1 MTDDIRE
8 FTVEALRKMNY
19 DVSDIND
26 DTELGP
32 AGLDLESLALAD
44 LAVQLEDHYHVKFN
58 DDDMETL
65 ALMTLAEF
73 TDAMRARVDANAAAA
88 ATPVAADSAV

>member
-8 FTVEALRKMNY
+8 FTVEALRGMNY

-44 LAVQLEDHYHVKFN
+44 LAVQLEDHFNVKFN

-73 TDAMRARVDANAAAA
+73 TKAMRERINANAEAA

>member
-1 MTDDIRE
+1 MEAEIRS
-8 FTVEALRKMNY
+8 FTVDALRNMNY

-44 LAVQLEDHYHVKFN
+44 LAVQLEDHFHVKFN

-73 TDAMRARVDANAAAA
+73 TRALSVRIAAGEAA
-88 ATPVAADSAV
+88 VAADTTV

>member
-1 MTDDIRE
+1 MTDDVRA
-8 FTVEALRKMNY
+8 FTIEALRKMNY
-19 DVSDIND
+19 DVSEIND

-73 TDAMRARVDANAAAA
+73 TKALDERIEAGEAEAA
-88 ATPVAADSAV
+88 PVAADSAV

>member
-1 MTDDIRE
+1 MDDVRA
-8 FTVEALRKMNY
+8 FTIEALRKMNY
-19 DVSDIND
+19 DVTDVTD

-44 LAVQLEDHYHVKFN
+44 LAVQLEDHFHVKFG
-58 DDDMETL
+58 DDDMESL

-73 TDAMRARVDANAAAA
+73 TAALTARIA
-88 ATPVAADSAV
+88 ATADVA

>member
-1 MTDDIRE
+1 MTDDVRA
-8 FTVEALRKMNY
+8 FTIEALRNMNY
-19 DVSDIND
+19 DVSEITD

-65 ALMTLAEF
+65 ALMTLSEF
-73 TDAMRARVDANAAAA
+73 SKTLADR
-88 ATPVAADSAV
+88 VAADTAV

>member
-8 FTVEALRKMNY
+8 FTVDALRNMNY

-44 LAVQLEDHYHVKFN
+44 LAVQLEDHFKVKFN

-73 TDAMRARVDANAAAA
+73 TKAMRERIDANAAAA

>member
-1 MTDDIRE
+1 MTDDVRA
-8 FTVEALRKMNY
+8 FTIEALRKMNY
-19 DVSDIND
+19 DVADVTD

-44 LAVQLEDHYHVKFN
+44 LAVQLEDHYHVKFD
-58 DDDMETL
+58 DDDMERL

-73 TDAMRARVDANAAAA
+73 TAAMSERIAAAA
-88 ATPVAADSAV
+88 GAAGVA

>member
-1 MTDDIRE
+1 MEAEIRE
-8 FTVEALRKMNY
+8 FTVDALRKMNY
-19 DVSDIND
+19 DVSEVTDE
-26 DTELGP
+26 TELGP

-44 LAVQLEDHYHVKFN
+44 LAVQLEDQFHVKFN

-73 TDAMRARVDANAAAA
+73 AKTLADRI
-88 ATPVAADSAV
+88 AADTTV

>member
-1 MTDDIRE
+1 MEAEIRA
-8 FTVEALRKMNY
+8 FTVEALRAMNY
-19 DVSDIND
+19 DVSDVND

-44 LAVQLEDHYHVKFN
+44 LAVQLEDQFGVKFN

-65 ALMTLAEF
+65 TLMTLSEF
-73 TDAMRARVDANAAAA
+73 AKALSERI
-88 ATPVAADSAV
+88 ATGEGVVAADTSA

>member
-1 MTDDIRE
+1 MEAEIRA
-8 FTVEALRKMNY
+8 FTVDALHKMNY
-19 DVSDIND
+19 DVSDVND

-44 LAVQLEDHYHVKFN
+44 LAVQLEDHFHVKFN

-65 ALMTLAEF
+65 ALMTLSEF
-73 TDAMRARVDANAAAA
+73 TKALAERIAAVEAA
-88 ATPVAADSAV
+88 GVAADSAV

>member
-1 MTDDIRE
+1 MEAEIRA
-8 FTVEALRKMNY
+8 FTVDALRKMNY
-19 DVSDIND
+19 DVSDVND

-44 LAVQLEDHYHVKFN
+44 LAVQLEDHFHVKFN

-65 ALMTLAEF
+65 ALMTLSEF
-73 TDAMRARVDANAAAA
+73 TKALAERIAAGEAA
-88 ATPVAADSAV
+88 GVAADSAV

>member
-1 MTDDIRE
+1 MTDDVRA

-19 DVSDIND
+19 DVSEVAD

-44 LAVQLEDHYHVKFN
+44 LAVQLEDHYHIKFD
-58 DDDMETL
+58 DDDMESL

-73 TDAMRARVDANAAAA
+73 TSALNARIAAASPGA
-88 ATPVAADSAV
+88 ATVA

>member
-1 MTDDIRE
+1 MEAEIRA
-8 FTVEALRKMNY
+8 FTVEALRTMNY
-19 DVSDIND
+19 DVSDVND

-44 LAVQLEDHYHVKFN
+44 LAVQLEDHFHVKFN

-65 ALMTLAEF
+65 ALMTLSEF
-73 TDAMRARVDANAAAA
+73 TKALAERIAAGEAA
-88 ATPVAADSAV
+88 GVAADSAV

>member
-1 MTDDIRE
+1 MTDDVRA
-8 FTVEALRKMNY
+8 FTIEALRKMNY
-19 DVSDIND
+19 DVADVTD

-44 LAVQLEDHYHVKFN
+44 LAVQLEDHYHVKFD
-58 DDDMETL
+58 DDDMESL

-73 TDAMRARVDANAAAA
+73 TAAMSERIAAAA
-88 ATPVAADSAV
+88 GAAGVA

>member
-8 FTVEALRKMNY
+8 FTVDALHKMNY
-19 DVSDIND
+19 DVTDIND

-73 TDAMRARVDANAAAA
+73 TAAMRARIDANASAA

>member
-1 MTDDIRE
+1 MADTTRDGLRT

-19 DVSDIND
+19 DVSEVTG

-44 LAVQLEDHYHVKFN
+44 LAVQLEDEYQIKFA

-65 ALMTLAEF
+65 ALMTLDEF
-73 TDAMRARVDANAAAA
+73 TTALVERVEAA
-88 ATPVAADSAV
+88 PADSNV